1 MPKITKI
8 AEQKRTSN
16 RRSIWLDGRF
26 AFAVNVNVVARFRL
40 HVGQELPE
48 GMIEQIGQGE
58 QRQKCFDRA
67 IGMLTRRAHGRD
79 ELRRKLLRKQEWG
92 EPMVD
97 AVLDDLLRMNYL
109 NDART
114 AEASAQS
121 AATRKKHGRNRAMV
135 DLLKRGLDRETARRA
150 VEIVYESTDRL
161 AMARELAE
169 KHAPRLRRLDP
180 IVARR
185 RLFGVLLR
193 RGFEYETVRPV
204 VDAVLGTDDDAPVD

>member
-1 MPKITKI
+1 VPKITKI
-8 AEQKRTSN
+8 AEQKRAAN

-26 AFAVNVNVVARFRL
+26 AFAVNINVVAKFRL
-40 HVGQELPE
+40 QIGQELSE
-48 GMIEQIGQGE
+48 SMIEQIGQGE
-58 QRQKCFDRA
+58 QRQLCFDRA
-67 IGMLTRRAHGRD
+67 IELLTRRAHGRD

-92 EPMVD
+92 DAMVD
-97 AVLDDLLRMNYL
+97 AVLDDLQRMDYL

-114 AEASAQS
+114 AESSAQS

-135 DLLKRGLDRETARRA
+135 DLLKRGMDRETARRA
-150 VEIVYESTDRL
+150 VEVVYETTDSL

-169 KHAPRLRRLDP
+169 KHAPRLRKLDP
-180 IVARR
+180 VVAKR

-204 VDAVLGTDDDAPVD
+204 VDAVLGETDE